1 MTSQK
6 QLTNLWIHWALDTIE
21 ADPSEKSRKKNTLE
35 IIYQEDL
42 LDALIASEELW
53 TIVLNH
59 EEDRIAY
66 ALSNTK
72 LRETLSLI
80 LEKISYKQRMI
91 IALYLW
97 LWEGTESNDPRNISQ
112 LFDMMTNLRLDR
124 DSSIALQ
131 EQLRRKSSTSP
142 SLPKKWWLDTITKE
156 REDRLTGKVQSPK
169 EKLQY
174 MISPRIYP
182 LLFSKIKQ
190 DDTGA
195 YTFEGWSDTIKSK
208 RLEESIIKL
217 SEEERNF
224 IISSFE
230 EYKDIEYIVS
240 PEVYPLLWSKI
251 AQLQRNKSFNFDTFC
266 NNTEF
271 PSKLQHT
278 LKDLG
283 EEKLQILILFFNIS
297 DFTRTQ
303 KLKSIATILWIKSN
317 SWKISVKRAEEIL
330 NKAIRIMRMRLSN
343 KAWRSLSTEYFR

>member
-1 MTSQK
+1 MYLQNNWGSNAK
-6 QLTNLWIHWALDTIE
+6 AASKLVAQLDKKE
-21 ADPSEKSRKKNTLE
+21 KRSEKESRIKYRSDLLETLILSE
-35 IIYQEDL
+35 EEWLIEWPDKESETIHRLANSKLWEDL
-42 LDALIASEELW
+42 SLMLESIS
-53 TIVLNH
+53 H
-59 EEDRIAY
+59 E
-66 ALSNTK
+66 
-72 LRETLSLI
+72 
-80 LEKISYKQRMI
+80 QRMI

-156 REDRLTGKVQSPK
+156 REDRLKGKVQSPK

-240 PEVYPLLWSKI
+240 PEVYPLLWSKV
-251 AQLQRNKSFNFDTFC
+251 AQLQKNKSFDFDTFC

-278 LKDLG
+278 LKNLG

-297 DFTRTQ
+297 GFTRTQ

-317 SWKISVKRAEEIL
+317 SWKISVEKAEERRK
-330 NKAIRIMRMRLSN
+330 KAIRMIRIKLSD
-343 KAWRSLSTEYFR
+343 KAWRSLSTEYFS